1 MPALALSVPL
11 SGPTGRAGADAAEA
25 VRLAVEHAGS
35 ALEPVVLDAGPGICG
50 PNVPANAERAAS
62 DGAVVAYL
70 GEFHSAATEVS
81 LPVLEAAGVPHVSF
95 SNTFRRLVGRSFVNV
110 MPSDELQAV
119 ALVAW
124 MSEDGAARP
133 FLADDGE
140 DYGAD
145 MRWLVHRALA
155 AAGRSVAGAVRLGNA
170 HGSPGAALGRADAV
184 FLGAAVADHSAALL
198 AALHERAPHAPLFA
212 MEGLLD
218 DGFAASLP
226 AAVAGRLR
234 VTAGPARASR
244 LPAAGRA
251 VAERLRERLGHEPD
265 AHAVYA
271 YEGASLVLDAHARVG
286 DDRGALVADLRATRG
301 RDSVVGRYS
310 IDEHGATTLAT
321 AGRLRVENGRFV
333 PA

>member
-11 SGPTGRAGADAAEA
+11 SGPTGPAGADAAAA
-25 VRLAVEHAGS
+25 VRLALEDGGS
-35 ALEPVVLDAGPGICG
+35 RLEPLALDAGPGICG

-62 DGAVVAYL
+62 DGSVIAYL

-124 MSEDGAARP
+124 MSESGVGRP

-155 AAGRSVAGAVRLGNA
+155 AAGGCVAGAA
-170 HGSPGAALGRADAV
+170 RADDGLVDSAGIDRADSI
-184 FLGAAVADHSAALL
+184 FLGAAIDERSAALL
-198 AALHERAPHAPLFA
+198 AALHERAPRAPLFA

-218 DGFAASLP
+218 DGFASSLP
-226 AAVAGRLR
+226 AEVAERLR
-234 VTAGPARASR
+234 VTAGPAYASQ
-244 LPAAGRA
+244 LPAAGQA
-251 VAERLRERLGHEPD
+251 VADRLRERLGHEPD

-271 YEGASLVLDAHARVG
+271 YEAASLVLDANARVG
-286 DDRGALVADLRATRG
+286 DDRAALVAGLRATRD
-301 RDSVVGRYS
+301 RESVVGRYS
-310 IDEHGATTLAT
+310 IDRHGATTLTA

>member
-25 VRLAVEHAGS
+25 VRLA
-35 ALEPVVLDAGPGICG
+35 LEDGGGGLELVVLDAGPGICG
-50 PNVPANAERAAS
+50 PNVPVNAERATS
-62 DGAVVAYL
+62 DDSVIAFL
-70 GEFHSAATEVS
+70 GEFHSAATELS

-110 MPSDELQAV
+110 MPSDELQAA

-124 MSEDGAARP
+124 MSESGVSRP
-133 FLADDGE
+133 FLVDDGE

-155 AAGRSVAGAVRLGNA
+155 ASGLGVAGAIRMNGGPQEVVPAG
-170 HGSPGAALGRADAV
+170 GI
-184 FLGAAVADHSAALL
+184 FLGAAVDERTTSMLAELHRRAPDALL
-198 AALHERAPHAPLFA
+198 FG

-218 DGFAASLP
+218 DGFAAALP
-226 AAVAGRLR
+226 AEVAMKLH
-234 VTAGPARASR
+234 VTAGPACATQ
-244 LPAAGRA
+244 LPQAGQDLTA
-251 VAERLRERLGHEPD
+251 RLRERVGHEPD

-271 YEGASLVLDAHARVG
+271 YEAASLVLDANGRAG
-286 DDRGALVADLRATRG
+286 DDRAALVAELRATRD
-301 RDSVVGRYS
+301 RESVIGRYG

-321 AGRLRVENGRFV
+321 AGRLRVQDGRFV

>member
-1 MPALALSVPL
+1 MQALVLSVPL

-25 VRLAVEHAGS
+25 VRLALEDSGS
-35 ALEPVVLDAGPGICG
+35 ALEPVVLDTGPGICG

-62 DGAVVAYL
+62 DGSVVAYL

-81 LPVLEAAGVPHVSF
+81 LPVLEASGVPHVSF
-95 SNTFRRLVGRSFVNV
+95 SNTFRRLVGRTFVNV
-110 MPSDELQAV
+110 MPNDELQAS

-124 MSEDGAARP
+124 MGESGVGRP

-155 AAGRSVAGAVRLGNA
+155 ARGSAVAGAARLDNGVPPIGL
-170 HGSPGAALGRADAV
+170 HAADSV
-184 FLGAAVADHSAALL
+184 FLGAAIDDRSAALL
-198 AALHERAPHAPLFA
+198 VALHERAPRAPLFA

-218 DGFAASLP
+218 DEFAGSLP
-226 AAVAGRLR
+226 AEVAERLR
-234 VTAGPARASR
+234 VTAGPAYASQ
-244 LPAAGRA
+244 LPAAGQA
-251 VAERLRERLGHEPD
+251 VTERLRERLGHGPD
-265 AHAVYA
+265 PHAVYA
-271 YEGASLVLDAHARVG
+271 YEAASLVLDAHARAGG
-286 DDRGALVADLRATRG
+286 DRAALQAELRATRD

-310 IDEHGATTLAT
+310 IDEHGATTLRA
-321 AGRLRVENGRFV
+321 AGRLRVESGRFV